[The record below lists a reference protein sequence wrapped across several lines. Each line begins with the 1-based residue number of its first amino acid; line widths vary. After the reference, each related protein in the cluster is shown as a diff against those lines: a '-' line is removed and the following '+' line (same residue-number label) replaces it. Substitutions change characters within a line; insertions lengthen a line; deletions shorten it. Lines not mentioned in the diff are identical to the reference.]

1 MHNAPTNMICRASVT
16 GQHLF
21 DFDFFQQTFPSL
33 CLRLLSPSASI
44 SSSLV
49 ISTGDCWSSKTPWE
63 QERQALSR
71 VVEERGQLLKR
82 KDSLLSATYEDAS
95 ASDLNLEK
103 FHQHIGVVFDV
114 WKNMPEHNRHD
125 EWQRAILQ
133 SYARM
138 DKELKEAR
146 TAIKALRRDAEF
158 VARRLD
164 RGASVLSPNPAD
176 RHPSMSVLA
185 SPTSLSDDVLE
196 DLTRQGVRSRE
207 WDYERVLDKWKN
219 VVRDE
224 RRAQHGL
231 QAQRNF
237 SASSR
242 VANAPAHLSANGATT
257 GNLSRS
263 ASVASALSG
272 MPTRTSSVD
281 SAADADAEGEEEDME
296 ADNIAPDAHSYTRRM
311 QEQHSMA
318 QQPMVNHVPQMH
330 IPHTSQGGPILDPR
344 ANAMPAHLDQNYKWP
359 QAQHMTQAAA
369 IPPYQALPEQATMR
383 RMPPGPDS
391 WHTEIHH
398 AASHNMEGMEG
409 PANAGAST
417 ST

>member
-1 MHNAPTNMICRASVT
+1 MYRASAT

-49 ISTGDCWSSKTPWE
+49 INTGDSWSSNTPWE
-63 QERQALSR
+63 HERQALSR

-82 KDSLLSATYEDAS
+82 KDSLLSPTYEEAS
-95 ASDLNLEK
+95 VSDLNLEK
-103 FHQHIGVVFDV
+103 FHQHIGVVYDV
-114 WKNMPEHNRHD
+114 WKNLPERNRHD

-146 TAIKALRRDAEF
+146 TTIKALRRDAELM
-158 VARRLD
+158 ARRLD
-164 RGASVLSPNPAD
+164 RGASLFSPTSTEQHLP
-176 RHPSMSVLA
+176 MSVLA
-185 SPTSLSDDVLE
+185 SPTDLSDDVLE
-196 DLTRQGVRSRE
+196 NLTRQGVRSRE
-207 WDYERVLDKWKN
+207 WDYERILDRWKN

-237 SASSR
+237 SSASR
-242 VANAPAHLSANGATT
+242 VANASTHLSTNGATAT
-257 GNLSRS
+257 NISRS
-263 ASVASALSG
+263 ASVTSAMSTA
-272 MPTRTSSVD
+272 MPTRTSSID
-281 SAADADAEGEEEDME
+281 SAADVDAEGEEEDME
-296 ADNIAPDAHSYTRRM
+296 ADNIAPDAHSYTRKM
-311 QEQHSMA
+311 QEQRSMA
-318 QQPMVNHVPQMH
+318 QQPMANHVPQMLL
-330 IPHTSQGGPILDPR
+330 PNASQGGPISDLR
-344 ANAMPAHLDQNYKWP
+344 SSAMPPQQAHLDQNYKWP

-369 IPPYQALPEQATMR
+369 LAPYQVVPSQATMR

-409 PANAGAST
+409 PAGAGAST